1 MGFTLRTVVLCQID
15 DLVDLR
21 LRDRRFAATTL
32 ANLTQLRQTLLGE
45 PCHANSSPTPE
56 TPTTTARSQCWPHRQ
71 PPSAAPWP
79 APPPDAHPTATAPT
93 TRAPHVVLPTSP
105 TAGCPPPRSSGA
117 GGRKLIDVPGLRP
130 GAVRCDLYPGPSSCL
145 GGGPIPVDAA
155 ARFSNHSRRFAH
167 DADAGVGKMGVWL
180 LSTSWC
186 WHRRDARADMLCDP
200 TGRCCGP
207 SLAHVV
213 DTPHGGAIAVKS
225 STGPRWPS
233 IAGC

>member
-1 MGFTLRTVVLCQID
+1 M
-15 DLVDLR
+15 LV
-21 LRDRRFAATTL
+21 AASR
-32 ANLTQLRQTLLGE
+32 AAAAGI
-45 PCHANSSPTPE
+45 SPG
-56 TPTTTARSQCWPHRQ
+56 AV
-71 PPSAAPWP
+71 SAAPRPTGRRSPLSAVCSTGRPVP
-79 APPPDAHPTATAPT
+79 ARSLAGAIGPPHKRGEWWRADSPRDSKRQNATRSGLYTKLTCAQIFDPVRSDATCTPARHPAWVAGRFLSTQPLGSLT
-93 TRAPHVVLPTSP
+93 TLW
-105 TAGCPPPRSSGA
+105 
-117 GGRKLIDVPGLRP
+117 
-130 GAVRCDLYPGPSSCL
+130 
-145 GGGPIPVDAA
+145 
-155 ARFSNHSRRFAH
+155 RFAH